1 MVPLARWD
9 ERDATAVTLASH
21 SADADAADAAD
32 VSQLLQAVLVSAT
45 AAAAAPDAGNENGG
59 PKKKKKGK
67 TSLSVVVPTLLAAA
81 QARNLAAAPLATHL
95 GTVKHLYGS
104 APAAVV
110 GCMYREHSGTKMEEV
125 VPATQLHLYIRTCGS
140 GSGSG
145 SGSGRTF
152 ETALVQ
158 LEGRDRD
165 SDSRDSSSRAPTPV
179 MENGD
184 ACFPYSRVS
193 IAAARGGIEAPTS
206 TSTSS
211 SGGSGGS
218 GGHPVLLA
226 AVSALLKDADSTQT
240 QTQSSTIA
248 RVFVDAQ
255 PANMGPSLSDLR
267 ALLPNAKVGVGVG
280 VGGCLCLCTALHII
294 HLIGGRLRNDPSL
307 TAFLFPPPSLLLFF
321 GTGDA
326 RTAGRCSTWR
336 LRAGCGRAAQVC
348 VCIYRY
354 I

>member
-9 ERDATAVTLASH
+9 EHDATAVALASH
-21 SADADAADAAD
+21 NADSDAADADADD
-32 VSQLLQAVLVSAT
+32 VALLLRAVLVSA
-45 AAAAAPDAGNENGG
+45 AAAAAAAAADTRNGNENGG

-81 QARNLAAAPLATHL
+81 HARHLAAEPIATHL
-95 GTVKHLYGS
+95 GTVKHLFGS

-125 VPATQLHLYIRTCGS
+125 VPAAQLHLYIRTC
-140 GSGSG
+140 G

-158 LEGRDRD
+158 LEGRDSGD
-165 SDSRDSSSRAPTPV
+165 RAPTPV

-193 IAAARGGIEAPTS
+193 IAAARGGVDAAAN
-206 TSTSS
+206 TSS
-211 SGGSGGS
+211 SSSGGS

-240 QTQSSTIA
+240 QTQTQTQSSTIA

-255 PANMGPSLSDLR
+255 PANTGPSLSDLR

-280 VGGCLCLCTALHII
+280 GCLCLCTAYYSLD
-294 HLIGGRLRNDPSL
+294 RRKTANDPSL
-307 TAFLFPPPSLLLFF
+307 TAFLFPPSLSPPFF
-321 GTGDA
+321 WH
-326 RTAGRCSTWR
+326 R
-336 LRAGCGRAAQVC
+336 
-348 VCIYRY
+348 
-354 I
+354 